1 MSEITE
7 RLTPAIADRYRIEGE
22 LGQGGMAI
30 VFQAHDMKHDRK
42 VALKVLRPE
51 LAAVIG
57 AERFLNEIK
66 VTANLQ
72 HPHILPLH
80 DSGEADSFLFY
91 VMPYVEGDT
100 LRDKLDKEKQLGIED
115 AIEITRSLAAALDYA
130 HRQGVIHRDIKP
142 ENVLLHDGQAL
153 IADFGIALAISAAAG
168 GTRLTETGL
177 SIGTPQYMSPE
188 QAMGDRELDARS
200 DIYSLGAM
208 LYEMLAGDPPY
219 TGSTAQAIVAKVITE
234 KAPPVT
240 AARDTVPPHV
250 AMAIGKALSKL
261 PADRFSTAIRFAEAL
276 TNPGFSVSLAEAT
289 TVGGKR
295 VSLWNPLSVAA
306 TVMAAVAVALAAW
319 LATRPEPAKQV
330 SRFVVN
336 TGDVVMV
343 YTFGGGTPAR
353 LSLTPDGSEL
363 LYVGDIP
370 DDGRPASL
378 LRRPLAQFTA
388 QPIPG
393 TESAFSPRVSPD
405 GQHVAFVQR
414 TSGGGALKVA
424 SLRGGPPV
432 AVLDSISWR
441 GDVAWGPSG
450 YLYFFLDDSSTLSR
464 ISGSGGPIE
473 QVVALQAGVPGASY
487 GHPTILPNGR
497 GAIVTVTSADPNEH
511 WEYQVHLVDLTT
523 GESREAVTGVYGAY
537 AASGHLVYVTA
548 EGTLMAAPLDMD
560 AMVLSGPPVAMFDG
574 VGTRWGGFVDLAL
587 SDNGTLAYTTQGTN
601 ISERVVWASRDGV
614 TRPVDPAWVREDEFE
629 GLALSPDGTKL
640 AVEVVTDRRSDIWIK
655 RLDEGPLSRLTFG
668 GEDNERPV
676 WTPDGASVTF
686 LSRREGRWEV
696 WTKRADG
703 SGAAQRLVDLE
714 TSVREISWSPDADW
728 LLLRMDEDIYAMR
741 PDVDSMPSP
750 LVATEFR
757 ESGAVL
763 SPDGRWLAYVS
774 NESGEQEIYLRPFPD
789 VDQGRWQLSTAGG
802 EEPMW
807 SADGTMLYYR
817 TDGRTIEEIDMRA
830 GPSAATKVSTIH
842 LPTQNVYE
850 QNFGNVMYAVAPDGR
865 FIVFEREG
873 IGDVSGDLVIV
884 QNFFEELKAKAGN

>member
-1 MSEITE
+1 
-7 RLTPAIADRYRIEGE
+7 
-22 LGQGGMAI
+22 
-30 VFQAHDMKHDRK
+30 
-42 VALKVLRPE
+42 
-51 LAAVIG
+51 
-57 AERFLNEIK
+57 
-66 VTANLQ
+66 
-72 HPHILPLH
+72 
-80 DSGEADSFLFY
+80 
-91 VMPYVEGDT
+91 
-100 LRDKLDKEKQLGIED
+100 
-115 AIEITRSLAAALDYA
+115 
-130 HRQGVIHRDIKP
+130 
-142 ENVLLHDGQAL
+142 
-153 IADFGIALAISAAAG
+153 
-168 GTRLTETGL
+168 
-177 SIGTPQYMSPE
+177 
-188 QAMGDRELDARS
+188 
-200 DIYSLGAM
+200 M

-250 AMAIGKALSKL
+250 SMAIGKALSKL

-276 TNPGFSVSLAEAT
+276 TNPGFSVSLAEAG
-289 TVGGKR
+289 TVSGKR

-306 TVMAAVAVALAAW
+306 TVVAAVAVALAAW
-319 LATRPEPAKQV
+319 LATRPETAKPV

-336 TGDVVMV
+336 TGDVVMA
-343 YTFGGGTPAR
+343 YAFGQGTPTR

-363 LYVGDIP
+363 VYLGSIP
-370 DDGRPASL
+370 DDGQPPSL

-388 QPIPG
+388 HPIPG
-393 TESAFSPRVSPD
+393 TEWAFNPRVSPD
-405 GQHVAFVQR
+405 GQHVAFTQR
-414 TSGGGALKVA
+414 TAGGGALKVA

-432 AVLDSISWR
+432 AVLDSIWWR
-441 GDVAWGPSG
+441 EVFAWGPGG
-450 YLYFFLDDSSTLSR
+450 YLYFFLDGSTLNR
-464 ISGSGGPIE
+464 ISASGGAIE

-487 GHPTILPNGR
+487 VNPTILPNGR

-523 GESREAVTGVYGAY
+523 GESREAVTGVYGTY
-537 AASGHLVYVTA
+537 TASGHLVYVTA

-574 VGTRWGGFVDLAL
+574 VGTRIGGSVDLAL

-629 GLALSPDGTKL
+629 GLALSPDGTRL

-668 GEDNERPV
+668 GEDNIHPV

-686 LSRREGRWEV
+686 LSYREDRLEV

-714 TSVREISWSPDADW
+714 ASVDEISWSPGADW

-741 PDVDSMPSP
+741 PGVDSVPSP
-750 LVATEFR
+750 LVTTEFT

-774 NESGEQEIYLRPFPD
+774 DESGEREIYLRPFPD

-802 EEPMW
+802 REPMW

-850 QNFGNVMYAVAPDGR
+850 QNGGNVMYAVAPDGR
-865 FIVFEREG
+865 FLVVEREG
-873 IGDVSGDLVIV
+873 SGDVSGDLVIV